1 MPTKNE
7 ILAVRGLR
15 NRKSRSEE
23 RKFTVEGRKLVE
35 EAFASGWRILD
46 LYSTADIETPESW
59 NAQRVSSKEMERMSN
74 FRSPPGL
81 LAVMEMPAH
90 DAPSSHE
97 VAEAVDGGFTLALD
111 GLSDPGNM
119 GTIIR
124 TADWFG
130 VRRIMATR
138 GSVDI
143 FNPKVVQA
151 TMGAIFRVPVQLVDL
166 PEALTHL
173 AEGGARIQGLDLNGR
188 SLWDESSV
196 SPSHQVA
203 VCGSESHGISAETRA
218 ACTEFIHIP
227 GGGQTESLN
236 ASMAA
241 GIVMAAWHA
250 RRTP

>member
-35 EAFASGWRILD
+35 EAFDSGWRILD
-46 LYSTADIETPESW
+46 LYSTADIDTPDSW

-74 FRSPPGL
+74 FRTPPGL
-81 LAVMEMPAH
+81 LAVMEIPDHEA
-90 DAPSSHE
+90 SS
-97 VAEAVDGGFTLALD
+97 VDGAAEAADGGFTLALD

-130 VRRIMATR
+130 VRRIMATP
-138 GSVDI
+138 GSVDV

-151 TMGAIFRVPVQLVDL
+151 TMGAIFRVPVQWVDL

-173 AEGGARIQGLDLNGR
+173 ADKGARIQGLDLNGR
-188 SLWDESSV
+188 SLWEPPSA
-196 SPSHQVA
+196 SPGHQVA

-218 ACTEFIHIP
+218 VCTEFIHIP
-227 GGGQTESLN
+227 GGGHTESLN

-250 RRTP
+250 GRML

>member
-23 RKFTVEGRKLVE
+23 RKFTAEGRKLVE
-35 EAFASGWRILD
+35 EAFASGWRIVD
-46 LYSTADIETPESW
+46 LYSTSHVETPDAW

-74 FRSPPGL
+74 FRTPPGL
-81 LAVMEMPAH
+81 LAVMEMP
-90 DAPSSHE
+90 DQ
-97 VAEAVDGGFTLALD
+97 EASVLEEIPNVDDGGFTLALD

-119 GTIIR
+119 GTVIR

-130 VRRIMATR
+130 VRGILATQD
-138 GSVDI
+138 SVDI

-151 TMGAIFRVPVQLVDL
+151 TMGAIFRVPVQVVDL
-166 PEALTHL
+166 PQALSRL
-173 AEGGARIQGLDLNGR
+173 AESGARIQGLDLQGR
-188 SLWDESSV
+188 SLWDTPSTV
-196 SPSHQVA
+196 PSHQVA
-203 VCGSESHGISAETRA
+203 VCGSESHGISEETRA
-218 ACTEFIHIP
+218 ACTEFVHIP

-250 RRTP
+250 RRLS